1 MSERILAAF
10 VPLVDCAVM
19 VAAREKGFMRER
31 GIDFELV
38 REPSWASLRD
48 HLNLSYVDCAH
59 ALAPLPIASTLG
71 VAHVEAE
78 MVVPLV
84 LSRGGNAITLSIDL
98 VRDIEQAGGASAES
112 AAAWSEGLARVVRS
126 RDKPLTLAM
135 VHPFSGH
142 NFELRYWLASAGL
155 HPDRQLRIVA
165 IPPPLVVDSLAAGHI
180 DGFCVGEPWSSVAVE
195 LGIGRI
201 VATKAQIFPHGVE
214 KVLAVRPALAGR
226 PQLRMLNEGLLCAAS
241 WVDEPANHSEI
252 AAILAR
258 PEYLDLSAEII
269 RRSLEG
275 RLALGDGATLHDPD
289 FLYFQRYGANAPAQE
304 EALWIYAQ
312 MVRWGQ
318 IPMNAELQRRAAA
331 VFRPDLYR
339 DAAGLSNEAPASS
352 GAAPAARVT
361 SFDRI
366 EFAGS
371 DVDAYLERFALHT
384 DFVEWRSML

>member
-1 MSERILAAF
+1 
-10 VPLVDCAVM
+10 M

-48 HLNLSYVDCAH
+48 HLNLGYVDCAH
-59 ALAPLPIASTLG
+59 ALAPLAIASTLG

-78 MVVPLV
+78 MIVPLV
-84 LSRGGNAITLSIDL
+84 LSRGGNAITLSIGL
-98 VRDIEQAGGASAES
+98 ARAVERAVGGSPGS
-112 AAAWSEGLARVVRS
+112 AAAWAEGLARVAGS

-142 NFELRYWLASAGL
+142 NFELRYWLASAGI

-195 LGIGRI
+195 RGIGRI
-201 VATKAQIFPHGVE
+201 VATKSQLFPHGVE
-214 KVLAVRPALAGR
+214 KVLAVSPTLTGRPALR
-226 PQLRMLNEGLLCAAS
+226 PLMEGLLHAAS
-241 WVDEPANHSEI
+241 WVDEPANHAEM
-252 AAILAR
+252 AAILGR
-258 PEYLDLSAEII
+258 SQYLDLPAEII
-269 RRSLEG
+269 FRSLEG
-275 RLALGDGATLHDPD
+275 RLAVGDGAALDDPD
-289 FLYFQRYGANAPAQE
+289 FLYFRRYGANVPAEE

-312 MVRWGQ
+312 MLRWGQ

-331 VFRPDLYR
+331 VFRPDLY
-339 DAAGLSNEAPASS
+339 LEAVRSG
-352 GAAPAARVT
+352 GAADPSGGAPARVT

-366 EFAGS
+366 EFAGNE
-371 DVDAYLERFALHT
+371 VDAYLRRFALHT
-384 DFVEWRSML
+384 DFVESRSML